1 MYELLLHMDGDIGDS
16 TAAPTTAG
24 PSSLHVP
31 TSIEMIFELASI
43 SNGGGQHKKPNVT
56 MAGAL
61 QLTKRS

>member
-43 SNGGGQHKKPNVT
+43 SNKGG
-56 MAGAL
+56 
-61 QLTKRS
+61 

>member
-43 SNGGGQHKKPNVT
+43 SNKGGWQKEPPISMMRSTVDYKPP
-56 MAGAL
+56 
-61 QLTKRS
+61 